1 MVSSGRRPNR
11 SALIASGP
19 LHRVK
24 EACRIDEV
32 FIFAAYR
39 VRDFDEAVHG
49 SEDIKVYFAAEAGT
63 AAFTAGAMLC
73 LETWSGHRLHLVA
86 VARRFRFRHS
96 PSDSRDR
103 TTVPYI

>member
-32 FIFAAYR
+32 FVFAAYR
-39 VRDFDEAVHG
+39 VRDFDEAVTLRQQELN
-49 SEDIKVYFAAEAGT
+49 SIAEELGYR
-63 AAFTAGAMLC
+63 G
-73 LETWSGHRLHLVA
+73 
-86 VARRFRFRHS
+86 
-96 PSDSRDR
+96 
-103 TTVPYI
+103 I